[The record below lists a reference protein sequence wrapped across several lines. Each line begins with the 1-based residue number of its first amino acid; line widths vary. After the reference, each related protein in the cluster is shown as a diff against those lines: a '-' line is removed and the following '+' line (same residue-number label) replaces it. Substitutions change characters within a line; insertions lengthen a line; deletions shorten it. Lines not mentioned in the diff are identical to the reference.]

1 MVTISPD
8 LRQRVGDIL
17 SEPFYNF
24 CLQCGACVSDCPGHL
39 YVEEFNP
46 REIVLGVLL
55 GKEEELVRP
64 DSIIWKCTNCYTCS
78 ERCPQDVQPIEIII
92 ALKNIA
98 MQDGKAPKVL
108 DALLR
113 TVRKT
118 GRAFPIAGM
127 VARRRAEMGLGD
139 LTPAPMEEIRKL
151 EGIEGGGGTDSS
163 AGKKANEAGTPAA
176 GEEGSS

>member
-1 MVTISPD
+1 VAIMSPV

-17 SEPFYNF
+17 SAPFYNF

-55 GKEEELVRP
+55 GREDELIRD
-64 DSIIWKCTNCYTCS
+64 DSVIWKCTNCYTCS

-98 MQDGKAPKVL
+98 MRDGKAPKVL

-118 GRAFPIAGM
+118 GRAFPLASQ
-127 VARRRAEMGLGD
+127 VTRRREEMGLCD
-139 LTPAPMEEIRKL
+139 IPLAPMDEIRKL
-151 EGIEGGGGTDSS
+151 EGSGDDGSPTKAKSQSAEGETSKG
-163 AGKKANEAGTPAA
+163 
-176 GEEGSS
+176 GEETS